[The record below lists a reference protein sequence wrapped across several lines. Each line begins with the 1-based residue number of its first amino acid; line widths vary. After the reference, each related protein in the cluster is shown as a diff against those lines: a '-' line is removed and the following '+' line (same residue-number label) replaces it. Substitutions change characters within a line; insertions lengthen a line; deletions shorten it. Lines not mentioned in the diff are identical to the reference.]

1 MARPMGILGGECMAY
16 RDILV
21 ERQDGVGTI
30 TLHRPDKLN
39 AMTNQGWIELSE
51 AVGELGQDPEV
62 RALVITG
69 AGRGFCAGQD
79 VGHIGSIGSQAIM
92 GVLHMRPPPAIIRCG
107 KPTIAAVNGVTSGG
121 GLGLALACDIRI
133 ASDQARFNSSFIL
146 RGLVPD
152 VGVSYL
158 LPRVIGL
165 PKALELMYTGE
176 IIGAQAAL
184 ELGMVNQVVPH
195 EELMPTALGLARK
208 LAKGPP
214 LPLPLTKRL
223 AYHGFAPPIEG
234 RCDLE
239 MCLQYICFGSEDFR
253 EGVQSFFERR

>member
-92 GVLHMRPPPAIIRCG
+92 GVLHMMPAPAIIRCG
-107 KPTIAAVNGVTSGG
+107 KPTIAAINGVTSGG

-146 RGLVPD
+146 RGL
-152 VGVSYL
+152 
-158 LPRVIGL
+158 
-165 PKALELMYTGE
+165 
-176 IIGAQAAL
+176 
-184 ELGMVNQVVPH
+184 
-195 EELMPTALGLARK
+195 ARK

-223 AYHGFAPPIEG
+223 AYHGFAPHIEE

-253 EGVQSFFERR
+253 E

>member
-1 MARPMGILGGECMAY
+1 LAYKEILIDKQE
-16 RDILV
+16 
-21 ERQDGVGTI
+21 GVATI
-30 TLHRPDKLN
+30 TFNRPDKLN
-39 AMTNQGWIELSE
+39 AMTDESWAGMRDI
-51 AVGELGQDPEV
+51 VGELNQDPEV

-69 AGRGFCAGQD
+69 AGRGFCAGHD
-79 VGHIGSIGSQAIM
+79 VSDISTM
-92 GVLHMRPPPAIIRCG
+92 GEQSVQGMRDMIPSPTIIRCG

-195 EELMPTALGLARK
+195 EELMPAALALAQK

-214 LPLPLTKRL
+214 LALALTKRL
-223 AYHGFAPPIEG
+223 VYHGVAPDIEEH
-234 RCDLE
+234 CDLE
-239 MCLQYICFGSEDFR
+239 IYLQRLCIGSEDFR
-253 EGVQSFFERR
+253 EGVQSFFERRQPAFKGR